1 MSGNPIVEEKGED
14 FKKEVLIAL
23 MDTVPGLQKINGD
36 NWDPEYFAEVKAE
49 KIQREKDAK
58 AAVLT
63 ESDIKIL
70 ELVEAMWNTFDAES
84 SGLLDKE
91 TSFKLIVQII
101 ANAGLI
107 TKEGHEDIFEGV
119 FGNFDKSGAG

>member
-91 TSFKLIVQII
+91 TSFKLIV
-101 ANAGLI
+101 
-107 TKEGHEDIFEGV
+107 
-119 FGNFDKSGAG
+119 

>member
-1 MSGNPIVEEKGED
+1 MVCAK
-14 FKKEVLIAL
+14 V
-23 MDTVPGLQKINGD
+23 
-36 NWDPEYFAEVKAE
+36 
-49 KIQREKDAK
+49 EKDAK

-91 TSFKLIVQII
+91 TSFKLIV
-101 ANAGLI
+101 
-107 TKEGHEDIFEGV
+107 
-119 FGNFDKSGAG
+119 